1 VLIDGVPPIDM
12 TIAGGVAGD
21 SATAAIT
28 VNAIPKVMA
37 ARPGLLT
44 MHDLP
49 LLHLYNPIEV
59 KSLGPKKR

>member
-1 VLIDGVPPIDM
+1 M

-21 SATAAIT
+21 MATAAIA

-49 LLHLYNPIEV
+49 LVHRYNPVEV
-59 KSLGPKKR
+59 KALGPKKR

>member
-1 VLIDGVPPIDM
+1 VPPIDM

-28 VNAIPKVMA
+28 VNAIPEVMGS
-37 ARPGLLT
+37 RPGLLT

-49 LLHLYNPIEV
+49 LVHRYNPLEV
-59 KSLGPKKR
+59 KSLGSKKR

>member
-1 VLIDGVPPIDM
+1 M

-28 VNAIPKVMA
+28 VNAIPKVMG

-49 LLHLYNPIEV
+49 LVHRYNPLEV
-59 KSLGPKKR
+59 KSLGSKKR